1 MIDGATRKPY
11 LLEIN
16 TAPGMTGHSLS
27 PMSALNYGL
36 SFEYLC
42 LSVLATAS
50 LDYKNSYNTIITK

>member
-1 MIDGATRKPY
+1 
-11 LLEIN
+11 
-16 TAPGMTGHSLS
+16 MTGHSLS